1 MTTARANT
9 SPQSRK
15 NLNDDVPSRLIDT
28 AIALYGERG
37 CHAVSARQIIR
48 DAGVLNEAAIRYYF
62 GGKQGL
68 LRACVQSIATELA
81 PIADEHWQAFESKK
95 ALGNATVKDVVSAVF
110 GAVLELYLQHASA
123 VQLLARMMREEGVEG
138 QKLQLEEMGTTI
150 ARFEESLAAVLP
162 EASAKDCRLNALMS
176 IYNIINGV
184 VDQDLLNRVPA
195 TKAGEEP
202 YQLKSGEL
210 LEKFVDYISAGIRG
224 F

>member
-9 SPQSRK
+9 PPQSRK

-81 PIADEHWQAFESKK
+81 PISDEHWQAFESKK

-138 QKLQLEEMGTTI
+138 QTLQLEEMGTTI

-202 YQLKSGEL
+202 YQLKPGEL

-224 F
+224 L